1 MNFAFNFSELRRVF
15 VLGPGGWLLMIDRLH
30 VRRGNSAGF
39 QFGFSQGFVDA
50 THKSFLQF
58 VKGLVFALI

>member
-1 MNFAFNFSELRRVF
+1 
-15 VLGPGGWLLMIDRLH
+15 MIDRLH
-30 VRRGNSAGF
+30 VRRCNSAGF

-58 VKGLVFALI
+58 VNGLAFALM